1 MTKRA
6 FAVVLVPA
14 CLGLVVYGLTLCRTV
29 YFGDSAELSAAAAV
43 LGVAHPPGYP
53 LYTNLGR
60 VFVLA
65 TPGEPAVGVN
75 LLSAIAAALTAG
87 ITAWLATRLGASTPA
102 AMAAGFLAL
111 GSRLLWAHAVIAE
124 VYALHAV
131 LFIGVLAATAAA
143 DTKDGITTQGTS
155 VGGAGGGVLDPRWLL
170 LAGYLV
176 GLGLT
181 HHLTIVYAALA
192 ALLVILVR
200 RPWPSPRTVVGAVM
214 LVALAITLYATL
226 IVRSR
231 LDPALDWGNP
241 ETLAR
246 LREHVSARSYQFLMG
261 KLRPADQGRRLFE
274 ILGLLT
280 RDLHPI
286 LFGAGLFGLV
296 SLRRRPVWMAAIGLA
311 LGLLLGH
318 ALVYGIPDIGAH
330 LVPAAVLLALLAA
343 LGLDALGRLAVARTG
358 ALGKRLVP
366 WVIPALALTPI
377 VIHAPESSRATHR
390 SGREF
395 AENLL
400 RMLTPNAVLL
410 AEGDN
415 QVFLLAYLTAA
426 CGERPDVTIV
436 DREGNLLGDVYGA
449 RGEAGPPLAGD
460 FQVLRERREREL
472 VPGWLA
478 ETPPR
483 AVFTSGRTNLPGMI
497 GVVERTNGIVMRLR
511 SPGDPDTS
519 LASPVDP
526 WSLVE
531 TEAIRRDQVHG
542 DALTR
547 EIAARYWVRRGEG
560 AFERGDRSAMAA
572 AFDSALALAGDSPDL
587 TSYLGAFHAQ
597 NDMLAPAIPLLE
609 AAVRANPISVRGWT
623 NLGLALIK
631 AGRRPEGIAALRESL
646 RIQPDQA
653 AIAGIVRQLAA
664 EP

>member
-1 MTKRA
+1 MAKRA

-14 CLGLVVYGLTLCRTV
+14 CLGLVVYGITLCRTV
-29 YFGDSAELSAAAAV
+29 YFGDSAELSAAAAI

-53 LYTNLGR
+53 LYTILGR

-75 LLSAIAAALTAG
+75 LLSAFAAALTAG
-87 ITAWLATRLGASTPA
+87 LTAWLAARLGASPPA

-124 VYALHAV
+124 VYALHAA

-143 DTKDGITTQGTS
+143 DTKERITTQGSSARGT
-155 VGGAGGGVLDPRWLL
+155 GGGVLDPRWLL

-192 ALLVILVR
+192 ALLVI
-200 RPWPSPRTVVGAVM
+200 
-214 LVALAITLYATL
+214 VALAITLYATL

-246 LREHVSARSYQFLMG
+246 LREHVSARTYQFLMG
-261 KLRPADQGRRLFE
+261 KLRPADQGRRLIE
-274 ILGLLT
+274 ILSLLA

-286 LFGAGLFGLV
+286 LFGASLIGLV
-296 SLRRRPVWMAAIGLA
+296 SLKRNRAWMAAIGLA
-311 LGLLLGH
+311 LALLLGH

-343 LGLDALGRLAVARTG
+343 LGLDALRRLAASRTG
-358 ALGKRLVP
+358 APGKRLVP
-366 WVIPALALTPI
+366 WLIPALALLPL
-377 VIHAPESSRATHR
+377 VDHAPESSRATHR
-390 SGREF
+390 SAREF

-400 RMLTPNAVLL
+400 RALPQNAVLL

-426 CGERPDVTIV
+426 RGERPDVTIV
-436 DREGNLLGDVYGA
+436 DREGNLLGDIYGA

-460 FQVLRERREREL
+460 FQELRERREREL
-472 VPGWLA
+472 IPGWLA

-483 AVFTSGRTNLPGMI
+483 AVFTSGRTNLPGLL
-497 GVVERTNGIVMRLR
+497 GVVERTSGIVMRLR

-519 LASPVDP
+519 LASGVDP

-542 DALTR
+542 DPLTR

-572 AFDSALALAGDSPDL
+572 AFDSALALAGESPDL

-609 AAVRANPISVRGWT
+609 AAVRANPLSVRGWT

-653 AIAGIVRQLAA
+653 AIAGIVRQFGA